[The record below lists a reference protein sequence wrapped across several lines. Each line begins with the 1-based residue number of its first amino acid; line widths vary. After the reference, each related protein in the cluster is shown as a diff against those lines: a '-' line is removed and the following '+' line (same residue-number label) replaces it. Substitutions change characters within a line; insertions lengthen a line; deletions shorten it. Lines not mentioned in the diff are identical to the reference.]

1 MNAVHYFRPSFLVS
15 TLSSVV
21 VWLFRQAA
29 FLFIGIKIRLSLR
42 EDSLLLFMGGFYDFT
57 DHRRCKRD
65 S

>member
-29 FLFIGIKIRLSLR
+29 FLFIGIILNYRPVNI
-42 EDSLLLFMGGFYDFT
+42 LLDMRFN
-57 DHRRCKRD
+57 
-65 S
+65 